1 MDVFVKHMF
10 LEIPRK
16 IIGVLYEQNKSNET
30 IQRYESDTVINPTP
44 MDDMSIDIWFIS
56 SINIGSNRA
65 YHGGVIVGKHT

>member
-1 MDVFVKHMF
+1 MNVFVKNIF
-10 LEIPRK
+10 LEIPGK
-16 IIGVLYEQNKSNET
+16 IPGIHYKQNKSNET